1 MKLSTSISLSVASL
15 CAGFLLSSAGLKS
28 NIALA
33 AASAVPTAFVTYLAV
48 DSKAQGKV
56 NAALETNR
64 KAGETLHKVIRD
76 FDDCKGRLG
85 KVTAQ
90 LEELKSELAF
100 ARNTVNS
107 LGLGKL
113 QCVGE
118 CEQLRVKINQLNQ
131 TVKQLELDREGDAGK
146 ITYFQEVANEWENT
160 FHIKLDAEVNARLKV
175 AKQNELEKIYNEH
188 DAITSQSME
197 LFRRLQSWSEKVAH
211 GHNSKKEII
220 KSLANGYNQNLD
232 QIGNAVEA
240 ERSNYLEQ
248 IELLNERVGQ
258 LQQALAGDL
267 LEPEYKDFG
276 FNESG
281 RISNAI
287 ALWLYSQKQ
296 IPLKVT
302 GAEEDGGI
310 VTAGYSYSKSI
321 SPDGLVNLIKDSS
334 KSIAQ
339 NLGIYAVTDVK
350 KLPYADVLVVKFRRD
365 RPTSKANKGSLY
377 RSQNDFINYVM
388 SQPVRFRIVG
398 SPGAGKTPTTLVLM
412 SHLLKRGFL
421 SGNMPTGKKLD
432 YLELA
437 FCNPLAG
444 ISVKNSSELD
454 FCLQWDDADKGFK
467 GLSYEYE
474 SRKLPVN
481 SEYKDNCG
489 YIWIMDEFDNA
500 VKDSPEGA
508 KAFKAALKD
517 GGHTNLGVIVLGQSA
532 MVSSTK
538 SLGIDD
544 MKMLTNIFIDPSS
557 IRTFLTQYGDRFY
570 SKSAV
575 ERAIANLEQLELE
588 LEEQNESI
596 ADTAREFRIAMVCQD
611 RSPVFYQLP
620 YFDSV
625 DIDLESYQGRLS
637 QIELL
642 RRGQA
647 VEGAIA
653 CPHCGSGNY
662 KKNGKSGDKQRF
674 KCNDCGKNFLA

>member
-28 NIALA
+28 NVALA
-33 AASAVPTAFVTYLAV
+33 AAAAVPTAFISYLVT

-76 FDDCKGRLG
+76 FDDCKSRLAT
-85 KVTAQ
+85 VNCQ
-90 LEELKSELAF
+90 LENLKSELAF

-113 QCVGE
+113 ACAGE
-118 CEQLRVKINQLNQ
+118 CEKLRSQLAYWHEENNMKIATITKLSETIENLEAVADAWEENFNVK
-131 TVKQLELDREGDAGK
+131 LE
-146 ITYFQEVANEWENT
+146 T
-160 FHIKLDAEVNARLKV
+160 EVNHRLKL
-175 AKQNELEKIYNEH
+175 AKQTELEKIYQEH
-188 DAITSQSME
+188 DQITSQSME

-211 GHNSKKEII
+211 GHASKKEII
-220 KSLANGYNQNLD
+220 KGLANSYNQNLD
-232 QIGNAVEA
+232 QIGNAVEN
-240 ERSNYLEQ
+240 ERQNYLEQ

-258 LQQALAGDL
+258 LQQLLNGDL

-281 RISNAI
+281 RIANAI

-310 VTAGYSYSKSI
+310 VTAGYSYSKAI
-321 SPDGLVNLIKDSS
+321 NPDALVQLINQSGKQ
-334 KSIAQ
+334 IAQ
-339 NLGIYAVTDVK
+339 NLGIYAITDVK

-398 SPGAGKTPTTLVLM
+398 SPGAGKTPTTLVIM

-454 FCLQWDDADKGFK
+454 FCLQWDDASKGFK
-467 GLSYEYE
+467 GLTDEYE
-474 SRKLPVN
+474 ARKLPVN
-481 SEYKDNCG
+481 SEYKDNSG
-489 YIWIMDEFDNA
+489 YIWICDEFDNA
-500 VKDSPEGA
+500 VKDSPDGA
-508 KAFKAALKD
+508 KTFKSVLKD

-544 MKMLTNIFIDPSS
+544 MKMLVNIFIDPSS

-625 DIDLESYQGRLS
+625 DIDLEAYQGQLS

-647 VEGAIA
+647 VEGAVI
-653 CPHCGSGNY
+653 CPHCGSTSH
-662 KKNGKSGDKQRF
+662 KKNGKAQGKQRLQCRD
-674 KCNDCGKNFLA
+674 CNKNFLV

>member
-15 CAGFLLSSAGLKS
+15 CTGFLISSAGPKS

-33 AASAVPTAFVTYLAV
+33 AAAAVPTAFVTYLAV

-113 QCVGE
+113 QCVDE
-118 CEQLRVKINQLNQ
+118 CERLQAKLTQVNQ

-146 ITYFQEVANEWENT
+146 ITYYQELAIAWEENFT
-160 FHIKLDAEVNARLKV
+160 AKLETEVTHRLKL
-175 AKQNELEKIYNEH
+175 AKQTELEKIYNEH
-188 DAITSQSME
+188 DQITEQSME

-220 KSLANGYNQNLD
+220 KSLANSYNQNLD

-258 LQQALAGDL
+258 LQQLLNGDL

-310 VTAGYSYSKSI
+310 VTAGYSYSKAI
-321 SPDGLVNLIKDSS
+321 NPDALVNLIKDSS

-365 RPTSKANKGSLY
+365 RPQRKADKGSLY
-377 RSQNDFINYVM
+377 RSQQNFIDYIL
-388 SQPVRFRIVG
+388 SQPVRLRIIG
-398 SPGAGKTPTTLVLM
+398 EPGAGKTPTALVLM
-412 SHLLKRGFL
+412 SHLVKRGFL

-444 ISVKNSSELD
+444 ISVKNSSDLD
-454 FCLQWDDADKGFK
+454 FCLQWDTAKAGFS
-467 GLSYEYE
+467 GLASEYDF
-474 SRKLPVN
+474 RKLPLN
-481 SEYKDNCG
+481 SEYKDNVG
-489 YIWIMDEFDNA
+489 YLWIMDEFDNA
-500 VKDSPEGA
+500 VSDYPDGA
-508 KAFKAALKD
+508 KVFKTALKD
-517 GGHTNLGVIVLGQSA
+517 GGHTNIGIIVLGQSA
-532 MVSSTK
+532 MVSNTK
-538 SLGIDD
+538 ALKIDD
-544 MKMLTNIFIDPSS
+544 MKMFTDIYIDPSS

-625 DIDLESYQGRLS
+625 DIDLESYQGQLNN
-637 QIELL
+637 IELL
-642 RRGQA
+642 RRGQT
-647 VEGAIA
+647 VEGQVT
-653 CPHCGSGNY
+653 CPHCGSASH
-662 KKNGKSGDKQRF
+662 KKNGKAQGKQRLQCRD
-674 KCNDCGKNFLA
+674 CNKNFLV

>member
-15 CAGFLLSSAGLKS
+15 CAGFLLSSSGLKS
-28 NIALA
+28 NVALA
-33 AASAVPTAFVTYLAV
+33 AAAAIPTAFVTYLAV
-48 DSKAQGKV
+48 DSKAQSKI
-56 NAALETNR
+56 NQALETNR
-64 KAGETLHKVIRD
+64 KAGVTLHKVIRD
-76 FDDCKGRLG
+76 FDSCKSRLAT
-85 KVTAQ
+85 VTAQ
-90 LEELKSELAF
+90 LEDLKSELAQ

-107 LGLGKL
+107 LGRGKL
-113 QCVGE
+113 ECVGE
-118 CEQLRVKINQLNQ
+118 CERLLSQLNQ
-131 TVKQLELDREGDAGK
+131 LTQTIKQLELDREGDAGK
-146 ITYFQEVANEWENT
+146 ITYYQELAIAWEENFT
-160 FHIKLDAEVNARLKV
+160 AKLETEVTHRLKL
-175 AKQNELEKIYNEH
+175 AKQTELEKIYQEH
-188 DAITSQSME
+188 DQITEQSME

-220 KSLANGYNQNLD
+220 KSLANSYNQNLD

-281 RISNAI
+281 RIANAI

-296 IPLKVT
+296 IPLRVT

-310 VTAGYSYSKSI
+310 VTAGYSYSKAI
-321 SPDGLVNLIKDSS
+321 NPDGLVNLIKDSS

-365 RPTSKANKGSLY
+365 RPQRKADKGTLY
-377 RSQNDFINYVM
+377 RSQQNFIDYIL
-388 SQPVRFRIVG
+388 SQPVRLRIIG
-398 SPGAGKTPTTLVLM
+398 EPGAGKTPTALVLM
-412 SHLLKRGFL
+412 SHLVKRGFL
-421 SGNMPTGKKLD
+421 SGNMPTGKKLN
-432 YLELA
+432 YLKLA

-444 ISVKNSSELD
+444 ISVKNSSDLD
-454 FCLQWDDADKGFK
+454 FCLQWDTAKAGFS
-467 GLSYEYE
+467 GLASEYDF
-474 SRKLPVN
+474 RKLPLN
-481 SEYKDNCG
+481 SEYKDNVG
-489 YIWIMDEFDNA
+489 YLWIMDEFDNA
-500 VKDSPEGA
+500 VSDYPDGA
-508 KAFKAALKD
+508 KVFKTALKD
-517 GGHTNLGVIVLGQSA
+517 GGHTNIGIIVLGQSA
-532 MVSSTK
+532 MVSNTK
-538 SLGIDD
+538 ALKIDD
-544 MKMLTNIFIDPSS
+544 MKMFTDIYIDPSS

-625 DIDLESYQGRLS
+625 DIDLESYQGQLS

-647 VEGAIA
+647 VEGQTV
-653 CPHCGSGNY
+653 CPHCGSTSH
-662 KKNGKSGDKQRF
+662 KKNGKAQGKQRLQCRD
-674 KCNDCGKNFLA
+674 CNKNFLV